1 MGRKDLRESGMAVED
16 RESSGI
22 SPAEC
27 VEQDRPEGGPV
38 RPLSM
43 AWIPDEF
50 LAKTKRVWS
59 KAYGREVDDAEAVEI
74 LMNVKRTAEV
84 LLRIKRERLKS

>member
-1 MGRKDLRESGMAVED
+1 MTVED
-16 RESSGI
+16 QESSGI
-22 SPAEC
+22 SPADF